1 LHISH
6 RLLPLS
12 SSVAA
17 GGGRAVAWRVQLL
30 KKVLFLATLLPPKGA
45 IDVVEKL
52 GAVLFSLGPFPPQ
65 RLSTPPTARQRQGPQ
80 VL

>member
-1 LHISH
+1 
-6 RLLPLS
+6 
-12 SSVAA
+12 
-17 GGGRAVAWRVQLL
+17 VQLL
-30 KKVLFLATLLPPKGA
+30 KKVLFLAALLPPKGA